1 MCGLS
6 VLAVQLHQ
14 RPFLPTGLDCRE
26 GYWTT
31 PGYANSR
38 IANSRTGRLASW
50 TSRGC
55 HRRLCVLSFRSFG
68 GICETATPPV
78 VQSATSP
85 VRELTSPRVGVSAS
99 CPVTVVNVF
108 WTISVRRLRGGGRVE
123 HISQF
128 VSACSFPGRGDRRV
142 CSQIPIRVGDVNVI
156 NVSRTLTP
164 STATTGKQCQCQC
177 QS

>member
-108 WTISVRRLRGGGRVE
+108 WTISVRRLRGGRESGTHFPVCVGMF
-123 HISQF
+123 ISRKRRPSC
-128 VSACSFPGRGDRRV
+128 VFPDTYTCR
-142 CSQIPIRVGDVNVI
+142 
-156 NVSRTLTP
+156 
-164 STATTGKQCQCQC
+164 
-177 QS
+177 